1 MPLIYLASASPRRQ
15 ELLRQLGLAF
25 EAVPS
30 DIEETRIPSES
41 AADYVVRVALDK
53 ARHVAARMRAEG
65 RPERPVLGAD
75 TEVVMNGE
83 VFGKPGVAHAA
94 AAMLNRLAG
103 RGHEV
108 LSGIALI
115 AGGREWTALSRSR
128 VSLAPLTVADIE
140 AYVASGEPLDKAG
153 GYAIQGRAAAFIER
167 IEGSYSGV
175 MGLPLYELNELLKNY
190 RQGNKSVR
198 IGGMQPRSTDK

>member
-1 MPLIYLASASPRRQ
+1 MIYLASASPRRQ
-15 ELLRQLGLAF
+15 ELLRQLGLEF
-25 EAVPS
+25 EAIPS
-30 DIEETRIPSES
+30 DIEETRQPAET

-75 TEVVMNGE
+75 TEVVMDGE
-83 VFGKPGVAHAA
+83 VFGKPGDARAA

-115 AGGREWTALSRSR
+115 AGGREWTALSHSR
-128 VSLAPLTVADIE
+128 VFLAPMTAAEIE
-140 AYVASGEPLDKAG
+140 AYCATGEPFGKAG
-153 GYAIQGRAAAFIER
+153 GYAIQGRVAAFIER

-175 MGLPLYELNELLKNY
+175 MGLPLHELVMMMRKAGL
-190 RQGNKSVR
+190 S
-198 IGGMQPRSTDK
+198 